1 MYTATAM
8 IILVITFNVIRFES
22 LNGRPGTSK
31 FSPLNPSGESFSWP
45 GDLIPKI
52 EHEKS

>member
-1 MYTATAM
+1 M
-8 IILVITFNVIRFES
+8 ITLVIKLNVIRVES

-31 FSPLNPSGESFSWP
+31 FSPLNPSGESFSCP

-52 EHEKS
+52 KHHIMGQ